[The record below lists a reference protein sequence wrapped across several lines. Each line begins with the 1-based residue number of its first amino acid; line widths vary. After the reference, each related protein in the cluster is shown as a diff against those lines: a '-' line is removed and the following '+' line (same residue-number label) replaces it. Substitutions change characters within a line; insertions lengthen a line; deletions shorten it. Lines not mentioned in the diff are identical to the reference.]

1 TDEANFDLITR
12 DVNGSLWRAMY
23 RDVLKDLDEAKKIIN
38 ERPDSSITPEQT
50 QNRLAMIGILE
61 VYAWHVLVDTFGD
74 IPYSQ
79 ALDSSNDT
87 PVYDDDAAIYT
98 DLVTRLDAAI
108 GQLTSGAGG
117 FGGGAD
123 YIYNGDAD
131 QWAKFGNSLKL
142 RLASRYFDVDATKAG
157 AMATE
162 AIAAGVFTS
171 QADNATMQYLSSSPN
186 TNPIW
191 TDLVQSGR
199 ADFVAAHTL
208 VDAMNEL
215 EDPRRD
221 EYFQQNLGDGVY
233 EGGTY

>member
-1 TDEANFDLITR
+1 
-12 DVNGSLWRAMY
+12 
-23 RDVLKDLDEAKKIIN
+23 
-38 ERPDSSITPEQT
+38 
-50 QNRLAMIGILE
+50 
-61 VYAWHVLVDTFGD
+61 
-74 IPYSQ
+74 
-79 ALDSSNDT
+79 
-87 PVYDDDAAIYT
+87 
-98 DLVTRLDAAI
+98 
-108 GQLTSGAGG
+108 
-117 FGGGAD
+117 
-123 YIYNGDAD
+123 D

-215 EDPRRD
+215 EDPRPD
-221 EYFQQNLGDGVY
+221 EYLQENLGDGVY
-233 EGGTY
+233 EGGTDGANGNPQSNSTIYGTIFEDPTLEGVILDYAEVEFLIAEAAARGLVAEDAE